1 MGGVAGFLGTLRW
14 QAVGDATPLEAT
26 LAQIGFFCLIIV
38 AMFEVDV
45 SSLVF
50 LEEKLIITCWLLEK
64 LQIEKCLPFQLSQ
77 YSPELLEL
85 IRSSPAL
92 HRLYEEDDGKLTIQ
106 PVFLNFKF
114 SMHVVGATGFA
125 VFITASIILN
135 DLNEEKVAWI
145 TGSSFVAFAS
155 VGYLTGS
162 YVPVF
167 SIFKGWILLWN
178 PFVREPEFLIKLQEV
193 CLFSSSL
200 SHSLPL
206 SGGQYLQQEASQAI
220 LNLSH
225 SQTPSHCFFTAA
237 IQKKE
242 IEVFL
247 FQLQLL
253 FLANSFV
260 SRDPGECQTIICFKL
275 FNCSC
280 FSIPQTLSPRLVS
293 CHHDD

>member
-45 SSLVF
+45 SSSVF
-50 LEEKLIITCWLLEK
+50 LEVKLIITCWLLEK
-64 LQIEKCLPFQLSQ
+64 LQIEQYLPFQLSP
-77 YSPELLEL
+77 YSHELLEL
-85 IRSSPAL
+85 LRSSPSL
-92 HRLYEEDDGKLTIQ
+92 HRLYEEDDGKLTIK

-145 TGSSFVAFAS
+145 TGSSFFAFAS

-178 PFVREPEFLIKLQEV
+178 PFLREPNFLIKLQEV
-193 CLFSSSL
+193 
-200 SHSLPL
+200 
-206 SGGQYLQQEASQAI
+206 
-220 LNLSH
+220 
-225 SQTPSHCFFTAA
+225 
-237 IQKKE
+237 
-242 IEVFL
+242 
-247 FQLQLL
+247 
-253 FLANSFV
+253 
-260 SRDPGECQTIICFKL
+260 
-275 FNCSC
+275 
-280 FSIPQTLSPRLVS
+280 
-293 CHHDD
+293 

>member
-1 MGGVAGFLGTLRW
+1 MWIYNEGEAFHPHAVDMEQRHQMFEVVGSKTKCKNDFAVKSVSEFIAPRGSTSDKHFTVFLIMGGVAGFLGTLRW
-14 QAVGDATPLEAT
+14 QAVGDATSLEAT

-50 LEEKLIITCWLLEK
+50 LEEKLVITTWLLEMLK
-64 LQIEKCLPFQLSQ
+64 IQEYINFPLSQ

-85 IRSSPAL
+85 IRCSPDL
-92 HRLYEEDDGKLTIQ
+92 HSLYEEDDGKLTIQ

-125 VFITASIILN
+125 IFITASIILN

-145 TGSSFVAFAS
+145 TGCSFIAFAS

-178 PFVREPEFLIKLQEV
+178 PFVREPNFLIKLQEV
-193 CLFSSSL
+193 
-200 SHSLPL
+200 
-206 SGGQYLQQEASQAI
+206 EDI
-220 LNLSH
+220 
-225 SQTPSHCFFTAA
+225 
-237 IQKKE
+237 
-242 IEVFL
+242 
-247 FQLQLL
+247 
-253 FLANSFV
+253 
-260 SRDPGECQTIICFKL
+260 
-275 FNCSC
+275 
-280 FSIPQTLSPRLVS
+280 
-293 CHHDD
+293 